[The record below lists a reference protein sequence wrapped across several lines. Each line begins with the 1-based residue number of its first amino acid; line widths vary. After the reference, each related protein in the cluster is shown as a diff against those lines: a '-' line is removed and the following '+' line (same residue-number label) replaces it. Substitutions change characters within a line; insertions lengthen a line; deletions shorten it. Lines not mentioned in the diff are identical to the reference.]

1 MKKLLVIGG
10 SSLLLLVAILCGAF
24 FAGPMLASAHGT
36 TATATKPKTTTKKT
50 TPAEKHEEHPLRV
63 FVRNHK
69 DEIVEQIAPQ
79 LHLTAE
85 QLKDKLQHGQRLV
98 DIAKDQ
104 KISRASLK
112 TIIEKSVN
120 TVIDRQVDAHKL
132 DQKQAALL
140 KTLIEKHPF
149 VPAHVLHRQYTTKK

>member
-1 MKKLLVIGG
+1 MKKLLVISG
-10 SSLLLLVAILCGAF
+10 SSLLLLVALLCGAF
-24 FAGPMLASAHGT
+24 FAGPLLASAHGT
-36 TATATKPKTTTKKT
+36 TATATKPTTTKKA

-98 DIAKDQ
+98 DIARDQ
-104 KISRASLK
+104 KISLANLK

-120 TVIDRQVDAHKL
+120 AVIDQQVDAHKL
-132 DQKQAALL
+132 DQKHAALL
-140 KTLIEKHPF
+140 KTLVEKHPF
-149 VPAHVLHRQYTTKK
+149 VTARVLHRQYTVKK